1 MAQLDNCP
9 KCGRL
14 FVKNQFRD
22 ICEVCYKEEEK
33 LFEKVYNFLRKREN
47 RTATL
52 AQVVAATEV
61 DETLII
67 KWIKKGRIQLLQF
80 PNLGY
85 PCDKCGKLIREGRL
99 CSECNQGLQQQL
111 QKLEEEKQR
120 QIDKQRMTYY
130 TKKDEN

>member
-22 ICEVCYKEEEK
+22 ICDVCYKEEEK

-61 DETLII
+61 DEGLII

-99 CSECNQGLQQQL
+99 CAECNQGLQQQL
-111 QKLEEEKQR
+111 QKLEEERQR
-120 QIDKQRMTYY
+120 QIGNQRMTYY

>member
-99 CSECNQGLQQQL
+99 CSECNKGLQQQL

>member
-99 CSECNQGLQQQL
+99 CVECNKGLQQQL

-120 QIDKQRMTYY
+120 QIDNQRITYY

>member
-22 ICEVCYKEEEK
+22 ICEICYKEEEK

-67 KWIKKGRIQLLQF
+67 KWIKKGRLQLVQF

-85 PCDKCGKLIREGRL
+85 PCEKCGKLIREGRL
-99 CSECNQGLQQQL
+99 CLECSEGIQKQL
-111 QKLEEEKQR
+111 QKLEQEKQR
-120 QIDKQRMTYY
+120 FNEQHRTTYY

>member
-99 CSECNQGLQQQL
+99 CLECNQGLQQQL